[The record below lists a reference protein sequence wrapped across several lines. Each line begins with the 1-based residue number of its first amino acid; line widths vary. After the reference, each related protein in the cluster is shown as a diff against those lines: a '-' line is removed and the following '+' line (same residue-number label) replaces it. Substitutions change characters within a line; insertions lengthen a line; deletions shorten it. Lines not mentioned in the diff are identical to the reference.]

1 MEDQEKQKQIEQV
14 AARFKNLCSE
24 EIERIEDELPMCS
37 EEIERIE
44 DRLPKVVDLF
54 EKDKLLKEIDALEQ
68 IADEANARAV
78 EMIENFYKQGEK

>member
-1 MEDQEKQKQIEQV
+1 MKDQEKQKQIEQV

-24 EIERIEDELPMCS
+24 EIERIEDK
-37 EEIERIE
+37 
-44 DRLPKVVDLF
+44 LPKVVDLF

>member
-1 MEDQEKQKQIEQV
+1 MKDQEKQKQIEQV
-14 AARFKNLCSE
+14 AARFKNIKL
-24 EIERIEDELPMCS
+24 CS

-68 IADEANARAV
+68 IADEANERAV
-78 EMIENFYKQGEK
+78 EMIM

>member
-14 AARFKNLCSE
+14 AARFKNL
-24 EIERIEDELPMCS
+24 CS

-78 EMIENFYKQGEK
+78 VMIEKFYKQGDM

>member
-24 EIERIEDELPMCS
+24 EIERIED
-37 EEIERIE
+37 
-44 DRLPKVVDLF
+44 RLPKVVDLL

-68 IADEANARAV
+68 IADEANGINKKMANLIYGKSYFVGAA
-78 EMIENFYKQGEK
+78 

>member
-1 MEDQEKQKQIEQV
+1 
-14 AARFKNLCSE
+14 
-24 EIERIEDELPMCS
+24 MCS

-68 IADEANARAV
+68 IADEANDRAV

>member
-24 EIERIEDELPMCS
+24 EIERIEDK
-37 EEIERIE
+37 
-44 DRLPKVVDLF
+44 LPKVVDLF

-68 IADEANARAV
+68 IADEANERAV
-78 EMIENFYKQGEK
+78 EMIEKYYQGEEK

>member
-24 EIERIEDELPMCS
+24 EIERIEDELP
-37 EEIERIE
+37 
-44 DRLPKVVDLF
+44 KVVDLF

-78 EMIENFYKQGEK
+78 VMIEKFYKQGDM